1 VVKSRR
7 FILFYGLKSLHSQP
21 KLIQPS
27 MKKLFNILFA
37 ITLVF
42 QVNAQEAPESTTK
55 SVAVSSAIEADEQP
69 EVKKSCCKKS
79 DEAKSTCKDSDEAK
93 KSCCKKSD
101 EEKSSCKDSDEA
113 KKSCCKKSDEE
124 KSSCKDSDEAK
135 KSCSKNGGDKA
146 SCDKSK
152 CKQGTEKAHVCTS
165 DCATSGDCPHKK

>member
-1 VVKSRR
+1 
-7 FILFYGLKSLHSQP
+7 
-21 KLIQPS
+21 
-27 MKKLFNILFA
+27 MKKLFSILFA

-93 KSCCKKSD
+93 
-101 EEKSSCKDSDEA
+101 SSCKDSDEA
-113 KKSCCKKSDEE
+113 KKSCCKKD
-124 KSSCKDSDEAK
+124 
-135 KSCSKNGGDKA
+135 GDKA

-152 CKQGTEKAHVCTS
+152 CKQGTEKAHACTS

>member
-1 VVKSRR
+1 MVKSRR

-27 MKKLFNILFA
+27 MKKLFSILFA

-93 KSCCKKSD
+93 KSCCKKD
-101 EEKSSCKDSDEA
+101 
-113 KKSCCKKSDEE
+113 
-124 KSSCKDSDEAK
+124 
-135 KSCSKNGGDKA
+135 GDKA

-152 CKQGTEKAHVCTS
+152 CKQGTEKAHACTS

>member
-1 VVKSRR
+1 
-7 FILFYGLKSLHSQP
+7 
-21 KLIQPS
+21 
-27 MKKLFNILFA
+27 MKKLFSILFA

-101 EEKSSCKDSDEA
+101 EAKSSCKDSDEA
-113 KKSCCKKSDEE
+113 KKSCCKKD
-124 KSSCKDSDEAK
+124 
-135 KSCSKNGGDKA
+135 GDKA

-152 CKQGTEKAHVCTS
+152 CKQGTEKAHACPS
-165 DCATSGDCPHKK
+165 DCATSGYCPHKK

>member
-1 VVKSRR
+1 MVKSRR

-27 MKKLFNILFA
+27 MKKLFSILFA

-55 SVAVSSAIEADEQP
+55 SVAVSNAIEADEQP
-69 EVKKSCCKKS
+69 EVKKSCCKSDEAKKSCCKKS

-101 EEKSSCKDSDEA
+101 EEKSSCKDSDQA
-113 KKSCCKKSDEE
+113 KKSCC
-124 KSSCKDSDEAK
+124 
-135 KSCSKNGGDKA
+135 KNGGDKA
-146 SCDKSK
+146 SCDKSN
-152 CKQGTEKAHVCTS
+152 CKKGTEKAHVCTS